1 MEEENAL
8 LVEERKVPEAIE
20 EQNVDAAEHLP
31 EGAYDFKT
39 LSRGDILEGK
49 VVRVSPEEVLID
61 VGWKYEGTIASRELE
76 SMGAAAI
83 EEIQV
88 GDEVLTYVVNPEDKN
103 GRIVLSLRQAD
114 LEKEWR
120 SLDKLLETGEI
131 FEGTVTGYNKGGLI
145 VQLGQVRGFV
155 PSSQL
160 VPPSRWDEE
169 RALTREERRAKMVG
183 QQLWLKTI
191 ELDRQRNRLILS
203 QRAANRVWR
212 KEQKE
217 QLLASLKAGDIC
229 RGRVS
234 SLCDFGAFVD
244 LGGAD
249 GLIHLSELSWGRV
262 SHSREV
268 LQAGEEVEVYVMNVN
283 REKRRIG
290 LSLKRLQADPWS
302 QVEGKY
308 SEGQLVEGTI
318 TKLTDFGA
326 FARLKG
332 DDIEGLVHV
341 SELSDARVAHPKE
354 VVKEGDTLTLRIVRL
369 DPDRRRMGLSLKSV
383 AKAEYAD
390 LDWRVEQAAML
401 KEVEREAEVQSEGEE
416 EEEELTQVES
426 EGAEEAPEA
435 ISVAESE
442 TPQSEEYEVEVASE
456 GVEEESVQVE
466 SEGTEEAPEATSVT
480 ESETLQSEE
489 CEVEVAS
496 EDVEEESVQ
505 VESEGA
511 EEIPE
516 AISVAEGEA
525 LQPTES
531 LSTDDSSS

>member
-8 LVEERKVPEAIE
+8 LVEERRVPEVTE
-20 EQNVDAAEHLP
+20 DQTTDAAEHLP

-49 VVRVSPEEVLID
+49 VVRVSAEEVLID
-61 VGWKYEGTIASRELE
+61 VGRKYEGTISGRELE
-76 SMGAAAI
+76 SMGPAAI
-83 EEIQV
+83 EKIQI

-103 GRIVLSLRQAD
+103 GRIVLSLRQAE

-120 SLDKLLETGEI
+120 SLERLLETGEI

-160 VPPSRWDEE
+160 VRPSRWDEE
-169 RALTREERRAKMVG
+169 RNLTREEHRVKMVG
-183 QQLWLKTI
+183 RQLWLKII

-203 QRAANRVWR
+203 ERAAQRQRR

-217 QLLASLKAGDIC
+217 ELLASLKEGDVC

-262 SHSREV
+262 SHSKEV
-268 LQAGEEVEVYVMNVN
+268 LQMGDEVDVYVMNVN

-290 LSLKRLQADPWS
+290 LSLKRLQPDPWS
-302 QVEGKY
+302 QVGEKY

-332 DDIEGLVHV
+332 DEIEGLIHI
-341 SELSDARVAHPKE
+341 SELSGDRVAHPKE
-354 VVKEGDTLTLRIVRL
+354 VVKEGETLTLRIIRL
-369 DPDRRRMGLSLKSV
+369 DPHRRRMGLSLKSV

-390 LDWRVEQAAML
+390 LDWRMEQTAMF
-401 KEVEREAEVQSEGEE
+401 EAEETEE
-416 EEEELTQVES
+416 MEETEET
-426 EGAEEAPEA
+426 
-435 ISVAESE
+435 
-442 TPQSEEYEVEVASE
+442 
-456 GVEEESVQVE
+456 
-466 SEGTEEAPEATSVT
+466 EGTEETEVVEA
-480 ESETLQSEE
+480 
-489 CEVEVAS
+489 A
-496 EDVEEESVQ
+496 
-505 VESEGA
+505 EGTPA
-511 EEIPE
+511 
-516 AISVAEGEA
+516 AISVTRGEA
-525 LQPTES
+525 PL
-531 LSTDDSSS
+531 

>member
-1 MEEENAL
+1 MEKENAL
-8 LVEERKVPEAIE
+8 LVEEERSTEASE
-20 EQNVDAAEHLP
+20 GQTVDAGEHLP

-39 LSRGDILEGK
+39 LKRGDILEGR

-61 VGWKYEGTIASRELE
+61 VGRKYEGTISSRELE
-76 SMGAAAI
+76 SMGPAAV
-83 EEIQV
+83 EKIQV
-88 GDEVLTYVVNPEDKN
+88 GDAVLTYVLNPEDKN

-120 SLDKLLETGEI
+120 SLEKLFESGEV

-155 PSSQL
+155 PTSQL
-160 VPPSRWDEE
+160 VRLSRRDEE

-183 QQLWLKTI
+183 RQLMLKII

-203 QRAANRVWR
+203 ERAANRIWR

-217 QLLASLKAGDIC
+217 QLLASLKEGDIC

-268 LQAGEEVEVYVMNVN
+268 LQMGDEVEVYVMNVN

-290 LSLKRLQADPWS
+290 LSLKHLQPDPWS
-302 QVEGKY
+302 QVEEKY

-332 DDIEGLVHV
+332 DEIEGLIHV
-341 SELSDARVAHPKE
+341 SELSDNRVAHPKE
-354 VVKEGDTLTLRIVRL
+354 VVKEGETLTLRIIRL
-369 DPDRRRMGLSLKSV
+369 DPRRRRMGLSLKSV

-390 LDWRVEQAAML
+390 LDWQVERAAIL
-401 KEVEREAEVQSEGEE
+401 KEEREAEIESESK
-416 EEEELTQVES
+416 EEELGQLES
-426 EGAEEAPEA
+426 EGAEEAPEV

-442 TPQSEEYEVEVASE
+442 
-456 GVEEESVQVE
+456 
-466 SEGTEEAPEATSVT
+466 AP
-480 ESETLQSEE
+480 
-489 CEVEVAS
+489 
-496 EDVEEESVQ
+496 
-505 VESEGA
+505 
-511 EEIPE
+511 
-516 AISVAEGEA
+516 
-525 LQPTES
+525 
-531 LSTDDSSS
+531 

>member
-1 MEEENAL
+1 MEEEKVL
-8 LVEERKVPEAIE
+8 VVEEEKVPEVVEDQTA
-20 EQNVDAAEHLP
+20 DAGEHLP
-31 EGAYDFKT
+31 EGAYDFKA
-39 LSRGDILEGK
+39 LKRGDILEGK
-49 VVRVSPEEVLID
+49 VVRVSPEEVLVD
-61 VGWKYEGTIASRELE
+61 VGWKYEGTISSHELE
-76 SMGAAAI
+76 SAGTAAS
-83 EEIQV
+83 EEMRI
-88 GDEVLTYVVNPEDKN
+88 GDEVLTYVVNPEDKS

-120 SLDKLLETGEI
+120 SFEKLFETGEV

-160 VPPSRWDEE
+160 VRSLRRREE
-169 RALTREERRAKMVG
+169 KALTHEERRAKMVG
-183 QQLWLKTI
+183 QQLRLKII

-203 QRAANRVWR
+203 ERAANRIWR

-217 QLLASLKAGDIC
+217 QLLASLKEGDVC

-234 SLCDFGAFVD
+234 NLCDFGAFVD

-268 LQAGEEVEVYVMNVN
+268 LQMGDEVEVYVMNVN

-290 LSLKRLQADPWS
+290 LSLKHLQPDPWS

-308 SEGQLVEGTI
+308 TEGQLVEGTI

-326 FARLKG
+326 FARLRG
-332 DDIEGLVHV
+332 DAIEGLVHV
-341 SELSDARVAHPKE
+341 SELSDDRIAHPKE
-354 VVKEGDTLTLRIVRL
+354 VVKEGDILTLRIVRL
-369 DPDRRRMGLSLKSV
+369 DPNRRRMGLSLKSV

-390 LDWRVEQAAML
+390 LDWRMEQAAML
-401 KEVEREAEVQSEGEE
+401 EEGER
-416 EEEELTQVES
+416 
-426 EGAEEAPEA
+426 
-435 ISVAESE
+435 
-442 TPQSEEYEVEVASE
+442 EVEVASE
-456 GVEEESVQVE
+456 GKEEELTQ
-466 SEGTEEAPEATSVT
+466 A
-480 ESETLQSEE
+480 
-489 CEVEVAS
+489 
-496 EDVEEESVQ
+496 
-505 VESEGA
+505 ESEGA

-516 AISVAEGEA
+516 ALPVAQNETLRSEEHEVEVGSEGREGEELTQMENEGSEEAPEAIPVAEA

-531 LSTDDSSS
+531 LLADDSSS

>member
-8 LVEERKVPEAIE
+8 LVEERRVPEVTE
-20 EQNVDAAEHLP
+20 DQTTDAAEHLP

-49 VVRVSPEEVLID
+49 VVRVSAEEVLID
-61 VGWKYEGTIASRELE
+61 VGRKYEGTISGRELE
-76 SMGAAAI
+76 SMGPAAI
-83 EEIQV
+83 EKIQI

-103 GRIVLSLRQAD
+103 GRIVLSLRQAE

-120 SLDKLLETGEI
+120 SLERLLETGEI

-160 VPPSRWDEE
+160 VRPSRWDEE
-169 RALTREERRAKMVG
+169 RNLTREEHRVKMVG
-183 QQLWLKTI
+183 QQLLLKII

-203 QRAANRVWR
+203 ERAAQRQRR

-217 QLLASLKAGDIC
+217 ELLASLKEGDVC

-262 SHSREV
+262 SHSKEV
-268 LQAGEEVEVYVMNVN
+268 LQMGDEVDVYVMNVN

-290 LSLKRLQADPWS
+290 LSLKRLQPDPWS
-302 QVEGKY
+302 QVGEKY

-332 DDIEGLVHV
+332 DEIEGLIHI
-341 SELSDARVAHPKE
+341 SELSGDRVAHPKE
-354 VVKEGDTLTLRIVRL
+354 VVKEGETLTLRIIRL
-369 DPDRRRMGLSLKSV
+369 DPHRRRMGLSLKSV

-390 LDWRVEQAAML
+390 LDWRMEQTAMF
-401 KEVEREAEVQSEGEE
+401 EAEETEE
-416 EEEELTQVES
+416 MKETEETEEVTP
-426 EGAEEAPEA
+426 AA
-435 ISVAESE
+435 ISV
-442 TPQSEEYEVEVASE
+442 TR
-456 GVEEESVQVE
+456 G
-466 SEGTEEAPEATSVT
+466 EAP
-480 ESETLQSEE
+480 L
-489 CEVEVAS
+489 
-496 EDVEEESVQ
+496 
-505 VESEGA
+505 
-511 EEIPE
+511 
-516 AISVAEGEA
+516 
-525 LQPTES
+525 
-531 LSTDDSSS
+531 

>member
-1 MEEENAL
+1 MEEENIQV
-8 LVEERKVPEAIE
+8 VEEKMAPKAIE
-20 EQNVDAAEHLP
+20 HQAADAGEHLP

-39 LSRGDILEGK
+39 LSRGDILEGR
-49 VVRVSPEEVLID
+49 VVRVSLEEVLID
-61 VGWKYEGTIASRELE
+61 VGRKYEGTISSRELE
-76 SMGAAAI
+76 SMGPAAI

-88 GDEVLTYVVNPEDKN
+88 GDAVLTYVVTPEDKN

-120 SLDKLLETGEI
+120 SLEKLFKDGDI

-160 VPPSRWDEE
+160 APPSRWDEE
-169 RALTREERRAKMVG
+169 RNLTREERRAKMVG
-183 QQLWLKTI
+183 RQLMLKII

-203 QRAANRVWR
+203 ERAASRAWR

-217 QLLASLKAGDIC
+217 QLLVSLKEGDVC

-249 GLIHLSELSWGRV
+249 GLIHLSEISWGRV

-268 LQAGEEVEVYVMNVN
+268 LQVGEEVEVYVMNVN
-283 REKRRIG
+283 RDKRRIG
-290 LSLKRLQADPWS
+290 LSLKRLQDDPWS
-302 QVEGKY
+302 QVEEKY

-318 TKLTDFGA
+318 TKLTEFGA

-332 DDIEGLVHV
+332 DAIEGLVHV
-341 SELSDARVAHPKE
+341 SELSDDRVAHPKE
-354 VVKEGDTLTLRIVRL
+354 VVKEGETLTLRIIRL
-369 DPDRRRMGLSLKSV
+369 DPHRRRMGLSLKSV

-390 LDWRVEQAAML
+390 LDWQVERAAML
-401 KEVEREAEVQSEGEE
+401 EEEHEAEAESVG
-416 EEEELTQVES
+416 EELTQAESEVIEEVPEALSAAESEAPQSEGHEVEVESEGKEEEEVAQAES
-426 EGAEEAPEA
+426 EGAEAAPEA

-442 TPQSEEYEVEVASE
+442 
-456 GVEEESVQVE
+456 
-466 SEGTEEAPEATSVT
+466 
-480 ESETLQSEE
+480 
-489 CEVEVAS
+489 
-496 EDVEEESVQ
+496 
-505 VESEGA
+505 
-511 EEIPE
+511 
-516 AISVAEGEA
+516 A
-525 LQPTES
+525 LQTTES
-531 LSTDDSSS
+531 LSADDSSS

>member
-1 MEEENAL
+1 MEEKNILA
-8 LVEERKVPEAIE
+8 VEEEMAPEVVEDQTA
-20 EQNVDAAEHLP
+20 DAGEHLP

-39 LSRGDILEGK
+39 LSRGDVLEGK
-49 VVRVSPEEVLID
+49 VVRVSPEEILID
-61 VGWKYEGTIASRELE
+61 VGWKYEGTVSRRELE
-76 SMGAAAI
+76 SMGPEAI
-83 EEIQV
+83 EEIKV
-88 GDEVLTYVVNPEDKN
+88 GDEVLAYVVNPESKD

-120 SLDKLLETGEI
+120 SLEKLSETGEV
-131 FEGTVTGYNKGGLI
+131 FEGTVTGHNKGGLI

-155 PSSQL
+155 PASQL
-160 VPPSRWDEE
+160 VRLSRRDEE
-169 RALTREERRAKMVG
+169 KALTREESRAKMVG
-183 QQLWLKTI
+183 QQLMLKII

-203 QRAANRVWR
+203 ERAATRIWR

-217 QLLASLKAGDIC
+217 QLLASLKEGDIC

-249 GLIHLSELSWGRV
+249 GLIHVSELSWGRV

-268 LQAGEEVEVYVMNVN
+268 LQMGDEVEVYVTNVN

-290 LSLKRLQADPWS
+290 LSLKRMQADPWS
-302 QVEGKY
+302 QVEEKY

-318 TKLTDFGA
+318 TNVTEFGA

-332 DDIEGLVHV
+332 DEIEGLVHV
-341 SELSDARVAHPKE
+341 SELSDDRIAHPKE
-354 VVKEGDTLTLRIVRL
+354 VVKKGDTLTLRIVRL
-369 DPDRRRMGLSLKSV
+369 DPDHRRMGLSLKSV

-401 KEVEREAEVQSEGEE
+401 KEVEREAEVQSEGKEE

-435 ISVAESE
+435 ISVAESK
-442 TPQSEEYEVEVASE
+442 TLQSEEYEVEVASE
-456 GVEEESVQVE
+456 GVEEESI
-466 SEGTEEAPEATSVT
+466 
-480 ESETLQSEE
+480 
-489 CEVEVAS
+489 
-496 EDVEEESVQ
+496 Q

-511 EEIPE
+511 EQTLE
-516 AISVAEGEA
+516 ATSVAEGEA

-531 LSTDDSSS
+531 HSADDSSS

>member
-1 MEEENAL
+1 MEEETIPV
-8 LVEERKVPEAIE
+8 VEEETVPEVAE
-20 EQNVDAAEHLP
+20 DQSADAGEHLP

-39 LSRGDILEGK
+39 LKRGDILEGK
-49 VVRVSPEEVLID
+49 VVRVSPGEVLVD
-61 VGWKYEGTIASRELE
+61 VGWKYEGAISSRELE
-76 SMGAAAI
+76 SMGPAAL

-88 GDEVLTYVVNPEDKN
+88 GDEVLTYVVNPEDKS

-120 SLDKLLETGEI
+120 SLEKLLETGEI
-131 FEGTVTGYNKGGLI
+131 FEATVTGYNKGGLI

-160 VPPSRWDEE
+160 VRPSRQDEDKT
-169 RALTREERRAKMVG
+169 LTHEERRAKMVG
-183 QQLWLKTI
+183 QQLRLKII

-203 QRAANRVWR
+203 ERAANRIWR

-217 QLLASLKAGDIC
+217 QLLDSLKEGDIC

-268 LQAGEEVEVYVMNVN
+268 LQMGDEVEVYVMNVN
-283 REKRRIG
+283 RERRRIG
-290 LSLKRLQADPWS
+290 LSLKRLQPDPWS
-302 QVEGKY
+302 QAEEKY

-332 DDIEGLVHV
+332 DAIEGLVHV
-341 SELSDARVAHPKE
+341 SELSDDRIAHPKE
-354 VVKEGDTLTLRIVRL
+354 VVKEGETLTLRIVRL
-369 DPDRRRMGLSLKSV
+369 DPNRRRMGLSLKSV

-390 LDWRVEQAAML
+390 LDWQ
-401 KEVEREAEVQSEGEE
+401 VERAVMLEE
-416 EEEELTQVES
+416 EEREVEEESGGKEEEEKERTQVEN
-426 EGAEEAPEA
+426 EGAEEVPEA
-435 ISVAESE
+435 IPVA
-442 TPQSEEYEVEVASE
+442 
-456 GVEEESVQVE
+456 
-466 SEGTEEAPEATSVT
+466 
-480 ESETLQSEE
+480 
-489 CEVEVAS
+489 
-496 EDVEEESVQ
+496 
-505 VESEGA
+505 
-511 EEIPE
+511 
-516 AISVAEGEA
+516 EA

-531 LSTDDSSS
+531 LSADDSSS

>member
-1 MEEENAL
+1 MGEENTLAG
-8 LVEERKVPEAIE
+8 EERKVPEAIE
-20 EQNVDAAEHLP
+20 DQAAAGAGEHLP

-39 LSRGDILEGK
+39 LSRGDILEGR

-61 VGWKYEGTIASRELE
+61 VGRKYEGTISSRELE
-76 SMGAAAI
+76 SMGPAAI
-83 EEIQV
+83 EKIQV
-88 GDEVLTYVVNPEDKN
+88 GDKVLTYVVNPEDKN

-120 SLDKLLETGEI
+120 SLEKLFDAGEI

-155 PSSQL
+155 PTSQL
-160 VPPSRWDEE
+160 VSLSRRDEG
-169 RALTREERRAKMVG
+169 RSLTREELRAKMVG
-183 QQLWLKTI
+183 QQLWLKII

-203 QRAANRVWR
+203 ERAANRIWR

-217 QLLASLKAGDIC
+217 QLLASLSEGDVC

-268 LQAGEEVEVYVMNVN
+268 LQVGEEVEVYVMNVN

-290 LSLKRLQADPWS
+290 LSLKRLQPDPWS
-302 QVEGKY
+302 QAKEKY

-332 DDIEGLVHV
+332 DEIEGLIHV
-341 SELSDARVAHPKE
+341 SELSNARIAHPKE
-354 VVKEGDTLTLRIVRL
+354 VVKEGEILTLRIIRL

-383 AKAEYAD
+383 ARAEYAD
-390 LDWRVEQAAML
+390 LDWRVERAAML
-401 KEVEREAEVQSEGEE
+401 EEESEGPEQENREE
-416 EEEELTQVES
+416 EYLTQAES
-426 EGAEEAPEA
+426 EGAEESPEA
-435 ISVAESE
+435 ISA
-442 TPQSEEYEVEVASE
+442 
-456 GVEEESVQVE
+456 
-466 SEGTEEAPEATSVT
+466 
-480 ESETLQSEE
+480 
-489 CEVEVAS
+489 
-496 EDVEEESVQ
+496 
-505 VESEGA
+505 
-511 EEIPE
+511 
-516 AISVAEGEA
+516 
-525 LQPTES
+525 
-531 LSTDDSSS
+531 DDSSS

>member
-8 LVEERKVPEAIE
+8 LVEERRVPEVTE
-20 EQNVDAAEHLP
+20 DQTTDAAEHLP

-49 VVRVSPEEVLID
+49 VVRVSAEEVLID
-61 VGWKYEGTIASRELE
+61 VGRKYEGTISGRELE
-76 SMGAAAI
+76 SMGPAAI
-83 EEIQV
+83 EKIQI

-103 GRIVLSLRQAD
+103 GRIVLSLRQAE

-120 SLDKLLETGEI
+120 SLERLLETGEI

-160 VPPSRWDEE
+160 VRPSRWDEE
-169 RALTREERRAKMVG
+169 RNLTREEHRVKMVG
-183 QQLWLKTI
+183 RQLWLKII

-203 QRAANRVWR
+203 ERAAQRQRR

-217 QLLASLKAGDIC
+217 ELLASLKEGDVC

-262 SHSREV
+262 SHSKEV
-268 LQAGEEVEVYVMNVN
+268 LQMGDEVDVYVMNVN

-290 LSLKRLQADPWS
+290 LSLKRLQPDPWS
-302 QVEGKY
+302 QVGEKY

-332 DDIEGLVHV
+332 DEIEGLIHI
-341 SELSDARVAHPKE
+341 SELSGDRVAHPKE
-354 VVKEGDTLTLRIVRL
+354 VVKEGETLTLRIIRL
-369 DPDRRRMGLSLKSV
+369 DPHRRRMGLSLKSV

-390 LDWRVEQAAML
+390 LDWRMEQTAMF
-401 KEVEREAEVQSEGEE
+401 EAEETEE
-416 EEEELTQVES
+416 MKETEETEEVTP
-426 EGAEEAPEA
+426 AA
-435 ISVAESE
+435 ISV
-442 TPQSEEYEVEVASE
+442 TR
-456 GVEEESVQVE
+456 G
-466 SEGTEEAPEATSVT
+466 EAP
-480 ESETLQSEE
+480 L
-489 CEVEVAS
+489 
-496 EDVEEESVQ
+496 
-505 VESEGA
+505 
-511 EEIPE
+511 
-516 AISVAEGEA
+516 
-525 LQPTES
+525 
-531 LSTDDSSS
+531 